1 MVIQLTEQDIK
12 DLTNFA
18 DEIPTKY
25 GLPIIHF
32 LNKKIEEQKQDERE
46 I

>member
-25 GLPIIHF
+25 GLPIIQF